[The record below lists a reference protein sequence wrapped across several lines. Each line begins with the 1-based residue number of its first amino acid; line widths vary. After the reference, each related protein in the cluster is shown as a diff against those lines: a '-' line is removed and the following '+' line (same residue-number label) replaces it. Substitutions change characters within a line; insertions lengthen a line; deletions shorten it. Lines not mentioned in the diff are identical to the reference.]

1 MKILVILISFSLPA
15 LAQIK
20 DCGTDYACFYNQKA
34 RLIEQDRKKQREA
47 LEEYRNQQLQLQRL
61 QLEEIQEQNSMLEE
75 QLQELNA
82 RQEKFEEQQK
92 ELLNELKENTQVK
105 RPKVKEGNERK
116 E

>member
-1 MKILVILISFSLPA
+1 MKIIVILISFSLPA

-47 LEEYRNQQLQLQRL
+47 LEEYRNQQLQLQRQ
-61 QLEEIQEQNSMLEE
+61 QLEEIQEQNAMLDE

-82 RQEKFEEQQK
+82 RQERFEEQQK

-105 RPKVKEGNERK
+105 RPKEKKEIQRK